1 MTQLKISAAE
11 IMEETLPEDIKVG
24 RVNKQEESVVRIRA
38 AILLGIPDD
47 ELHELEIEKKSID
60 ARNKDDIYFVYNI
73 KFHTIRENKLVNALD
88 RKKPSEKGTVK
99 AFVIPDRSKKEENSV
114 MKNVALQIAL
124 GRRPKT
130 RPVIVGMG
138 PAGLFA
144 ALGIAQAGFCPII
157 IERGADV
164 YTRESIVNNF
174 WNGGKLNQET
184 NVQFGE
190 GGAGT
195 FSDGK
200 LFTGVKDKD
209 GKIRYILETF
219 ANYGAPSQILYDA
232 KPHVG
237 TDRLRDVVVALR
249 ERIMALGGDI
259 YFNTRFERPVVN
271 NKNELIGI
279 IVSQEGKQFQID
291 CEKLVLATGHSAR
304 DTFKNLK
311 NAGMLLQP
319 KSFAVGVRV
328 QHSQRM
334 INRNQYGSFHKDLP
348 PADYKLTY
356 KTGSGR
362 GVYTFCMCPGGYVV
376 NSSSSDGM
384 LCVNGM
390 SYYDRGSA
398 NANSAVVVTVNPSD
412 FGSDD
417 VLAGA
422 RFQKT
427 LEKFAYESAGGKIPL
442 QLFGDFINGDISTG
456 FGLLR
461 PITKGEYDF
470 ANLRRVLPHYI
481 SDSIIEGMTYFDTKI
496 KGFAD
501 EEIILMGVETRTSS
515 PIRML
520 RNQDFQSNIKG
531 LYPCGEGAGY
541 AGGIV
546 SAALDG
552 IRVADKIVET
562 TELE

>member
-1 MTQLKISAAE
+1 MIRMTQIKIPASLIIESCPAD
-11 IMEETLPEDIKVG
+11 TIKQG
-24 RVNKQEESVVRIRA
+24 IISKQEEACVRVEVA
-38 AILLGIPDD
+38 SMLNIPDD
-47 ELHELEIEKKSID
+47 ELHELTVEKKSVD
-60 ARNKDDIYFVYNI
+60 ARKRDEIYFVYNI
-73 KFHTIRENKLVNALD
+73 TFHTIREHKLV
-88 RKKPSEKGTVK
+88 SQYGKGN
-99 AFVIPDRSKKEENSV
+99 AFVIPERSLKDENSI
-114 MKNVALQIAL
+114 MKDVALQIAL
-124 GRRPKT
+124 GRRPKS
-130 RPVIVGMG
+130 RPVVVGTG

-144 ALGIAQAGFCPII
+144 ALEIAEAGLCPIV
-157 IERGADV
+157 IERGGDINS
-164 YTRESIVNNF
+164 RDKKVNDF
-174 WNGGKLNQET
+174 WNGAELDPET

-200 LFTGVKDKD
+200 LYTGVKDKT
-209 GKIRYILETF
+209 GKIRDILETF

-249 ERIMALGGDI
+249 ERILALGGEI
-259 YFNTRFERPVVN
+259 FFNTRFETPIIN
-271 NKNELIGI
+271 ENNELVGAVIKQDGNI
-279 IVSQEGKQFQID
+279 IHLE
-291 CEKLVLATGHSAR
+291 CNKLVLATGHSAR

-311 NAGMLLQP
+311 AAGLYMEAKP
-319 KSFAVGVRV
+319 FAVGVRV
-328 QHSQRM
+328 QHSQGM
-334 INRNQYGSFHKDLP
+334 INRNQYGKSFKSMP
-348 PADYKLTY
+348 PADYKLTHTS
-356 KTGSGR
+356 KSGR

-376 NSSSSDGM
+376 NASSRKGK

-398 NANSAVVVTVNPSD
+398 NSNSAVVVTVGPSD

-427 LEKFAYESAGGKIPL
+427 LEKYAYESANGKIPL
-442 QLFGDFINGDISTG
+442 QLFGDFVNDEISTG

-461 PITKGEYDF
+461 PLTKGDYEF
-470 ANLRRVLPHYI
+470 ANIRKILPEFV
-481 SDSIIEGMTYFDTKI
+481 SIPLIEGMQAFEHKI

-501 EEIILMGVETRTSS
+501 EEVIMLGVETRTSS
-515 PIRML
+515 PVRMIRGE
-520 RNQDFQSNIKG
+520 DYQSNIIG

-541 AGGIV
+541 AGGII

-552 IRVADKIVET
+552 IRVGDMIVAT